1 VTQASGNIL
10 QAPSDRTHLQSPHI
24 WRWGAWDI
32 LSPSRWQEIPTR
44 TCWEGRGTENITAY
58 CRGGGGG
65 GTDRGWWEA
74 CSPHSPASDVLG
86 TLSLIRVPGKGGRFE
101 VCGFW
106 GLYRYRLGTVGVGLA
121 LLLAMGQLIYEP
133 LVPYPLFGI

>member
-1 VTQASGNIL
+1 M
-10 QAPSDRTHLQSPHI
+10 
-24 WRWGAWDI
+24 
-32 LSPSRWQEIPTR
+32 
-44 TCWEGRGTENITAY
+44 
-58 CRGGGGG
+58 
-65 GTDRGWWEA
+65 WEA

-106 GLYRYRLGTVGVGLA
+106 GIYIYRLGTVGVGLA

-133 LVPYPLFGI
+133 LGPGSLLSFWDLRVRVEGAGVLG